1 MPSAPTKVVFL
12 IDEESLMRPDGIS
25 LEQLKLTIVRI
36 LLFYYSCQP
45 NILWGYRFFS
55 TKTRYGSSSIRQ
67 FYTLSND
74 TFNTIQEEYEK
85 RNAERKS
92 TVVLGTPF
100 MRIKQ
105 VLKEAIGDFQW
116 EHMDCTTS
124 RNKNSKHYVYVLTDC
139 PASLSDI
146 NTFFVSPNQEEV
158 TNLMPCAAYFQQT
171 KEDLATTLLDSY
183 TRRQIS
189 INLID
194 TTYNVP
200 AINPE
205 ALLVDRMIYQ
215 GFQSCFDQFNGKF
228 IQFHSLIKNYSIY
241 GHSFVAEFTSLLPNP
256 LVKRDKKPIAPAW
269 KGPFKTK
276 LGKCIGDFVLFP
288 SQRDEF
294 YKANTLFF
302 ISEIRTYGIVH
313 ASQFSLSWLLE
324 EKGVEP
330 NHDYR
335 FTFENGDSAR
345 LFHTLLDELYAT
357 QSILIA
363 ELIPMAGY
371 EEMSRKVCIEPFSRS
386 CASFRLLNIQNL
398 PNTIQLGPVRLD
410 QDYPIG
416 TFTFGTNLTAELP
429 VPLNQDSA
437 TAQLNIDPP
446 SFIKKMNIEKNT
458 NLIKEKLNVNNSQV
472 EECVEKIIQLPAN
485 VNMMGKALKKL
496 YLELLYTQNVSSF
509 VTTGEDTVENNLII
523 IDQWIK
529 HLLKNNY
536 TKQEIIST
544 LFDYTMTLEDL
555 DVKYKNGFSQS
566 FKRDSNALE
575 QTYVSEWWD
584 NVKNR
589 SASHSNFEKMSCTIL
604 KLKEA
609 RIQVILYCFIARL
622 MNDLLANTIK
632 RNPLELAEN
641 FFKKT
646 VLPYALHDIT
656 DFLTEIDSD
665 EGSSAVARRDPADL
679 NDYVFMQLL
688 EKCFTDLPSL
698 TSKFK
703 DNVGMDDMSSFTSSP
718 SRMEEVGD
726 EFLEDDS
733 QLIAMPLSPPPP
745 LPTPPPLK
753 EAYQPQRHLLKRA
766 QSDRSLPKGTHSD
779 NLHLSK
785 PDHRKSTPSSL
796 AALSKYSKPLLPI
809 PMQRASSNSK
819 LDGLHKR
826 MIHVPSSTTKAAE
839 IKRGE
844 AAQEAIAK
852 VNRSS
857 VNGRPTMKRTGSF
870 TKSAQSPKRV
880 KRHASM
886 LSTDTNSVVL
896 RRENIPDPQTTPR
909 TSLNRHLG
917 TNLFAEYS
925 ETCLSPS
932 FRTTD
937 DDESRHS
944 QEYVQSEY
952 PQGSTTPQGTATRF
966 KKMMNITPNRDGE
979 DEEEDEFSVPRD
991 EFESIQLPYT
1001 PRTAA
1006 RRAKDRM
1013 DRSQISVGRNLTP
1026 KFQNIFDQ
1034 EKQERPYKRSNYM
1047 FDGDDENIDPFSDND
1062 SSSSRALF
1070 DRIGSF
1076 NENIKLGDGGF
1087 RYEEDSDSE

>member
-1 MPSAPTKVVFL
+1 MPSVPTKIVFL
-12 IDEESLMRPDGIS
+12 IDEESLMRQEGIT

-74 TFNTIQEEYEK
+74 TFNTIQQEYEK
-85 RNAERKS
+85 RNTERKS
-92 TVVLGTPF
+92 TAVLGTPF

-116 EHMDCTTS
+116 ENMDCTTNS
-124 RNKNSKHYVYVLTDC
+124 NNSNSKHYVYVLTDC
-139 PASLSDI
+139 PASLNDI

-158 TNLMPCAAYFQQT
+158 TNLMPCTAYFQQT

-194 TTYNVP
+194 TTYTVP
-200 AINPE
+200 AISPE

-215 GFQSCFDQFNGKF
+215 GFQSCFDQFNGKY
-228 IQFHSLIKNYSIY
+228 IQFHSLIRNYSIY
-241 GHSFVAEFTSLLPNP
+241 GHSFVSEFASLLPNA
-256 LVKRDKKPIAPAW
+256 LVKRDKKPVPPAW

-276 LGKCIGDFVLFP
+276 LGKRIGDFVLFP

-324 EKGVEP
+324 ENGVEP

-335 FTFENGDSAR
+335 FTFEYGDSGK

-371 EEMSRKVCIEPFSRS
+371 EEMSKKVCIEPFSRS

-416 TFTFGTNLTAELP
+416 TFTFGTDLTTKLP
-429 VPLNQDSA
+429 SLPNQDSA
-437 TAQLNIDPP
+437 TAAVHTQLNMEPP

-472 EECVEKIIQLPAN
+472 EEYVEKIIQLPAN

-496 YLELLYTQNVSSF
+496 YLELLYTQN
-509 VTTGEDTVENNLII
+509 DTVENNLII

-566 FKRDSNALE
+566 FKRDSNTLE
-575 QTYVSEWWD
+575 QTYLAEWWD

-589 SASHSNFEKMSCTIL
+589 T
-604 KLKEA
+604 
-609 RIQVILYCFIARL
+609 RL
-622 MNDLLANTIK
+622 VNDLPANTIK
-632 RNPLELAEN
+632 RDPFELAEN

-656 DFLTEIDSD
+656 DFLTEIDSE

-679 NDYVFMQLL
+679 NDYIFMQLL

-698 TSKFK
+698 TNKFK

-718 SRMEEVGD
+718 SRIEEAD
-726 EFLEDDS
+726 DDFLEDES
-733 QLIAMPLSPPPP
+733 QIVSMTLSPPP
-745 LPTPPPLK
+745 LPPSQQLIK
-753 EAYQPQRHLLKRA
+753 ESYETKRHLLRRA
-766 QSDRSLPKGTHSD
+766 QSDRSLPKGAHSD

-852 VNRSS
+852 VNRST

-880 KRHASM
+880 KRQPSM

-937 DDESRHS
+937 DESRQS
-944 QEYVQSEY
+944 QEYIQSEY

-966 KKMMNITPNRDGE
+966 KKMMNITPHRDDDDD
-979 DEEEDEFSVPRD
+979 DEEEEFSVPRD
-991 EFESIQLPYT
+991 EFGSIQLPYT

-1013 DRSQISVGRNLTP
+1013 DRSQISVGRNLTS

-1062 SSSSRALF
+1062 SSSSRALL

-1076 NENIKLGDGGF
+1076 NENRKMGGGF
-1087 RYEEDSDSE
+1087 SFVEDSDSESDNESNVTTM